1 MCAVLGRRKQAGR
14 FAAVCVLY
22 WEEENKQ
29 AGLLQGVCCTGK
41 MSGTCSCSC
50 KIGPSIL
57 NADLSCLGDECKRMM
72 DGGADYIHLD
82 VMDG

>member
-1 MCAVLGRRKQAGR
+1 MGCAKLYREYRKS
-14 FAAVCVLY
+14 VYLY
-22 WEEENKQ
+22 PDLKT
-29 AGLLQGVCCTGK
+29 LTMTSGVR
-41 MSGTCSCSC
+41 SCSC

-82 VMDG
+82 VMDGYATS

>member
-1 MCAVLGRRKQAGR
+1 MRCANCASRIQEVRILASGPEKA
-14 FAAVCVLY
+14 
-22 WEEENKQ
+22 KTMTS
-29 AGLLQGVCCTGK
+29 GV
-41 MSGTCSCSC
+41 CSC

-82 VMDG
+82 VMDGYALQATGSHSTVSAIS